1 MTTGDMAL
9 AYAVRVSVLG
19 KYLGQLALTL
29 AILAA
34 VPGAVALLDGEHA
47 VALRYGL
54 VMTGLVLATLPT
66 LRLPAPA
73 HVQSNEALLIVA
85 LTFLAAPLLMSYPM
99 MAAGLS
105 FADALFEAISGI
117 TTTGLTTV
125 QHIEDKPRS
134 FLFVRA
140 WMQWYGGLGIAVLSV
155 ALLMG
160 HHMAARRLME
170 PVAGEP
176 LVTTARSYAR
186 HILIVYLL
194 LTLAGCA
201 VLWFILDD
209 ALLAVLHTLSSVS
222 TGGFSPYSTSLAGL
236 DSWAAR
242 CAVMAF
248 ALCGALPLI
257 VYHRATQHG
266 WRAIAA
272 DVEVRALAVMV
283 VLVVVVLNL
292 TMSAAAGAG
301 GMDTVLHAGL
311 LGISAQT
318 GTGFSSLVVGELDDV
333 SKLVL
338 ILSMFV
344 GGGVGSTAGGI
355 KLLRLVILLR
365 LLQLMLRRTALSDH
379 AVLKPRLT
387 GRLLEE
393 EDLQRAM
400 LVILLFAATIAVS
413 WPVFI
418 AFGHAPLDALFEVVS
433 ATATAGLSTGITGSD
448 LHPLLKAVLCV
459 DMLLGR
465 LEIVALL
472 VILYPRTWI
481 GKRADFP

>member
-1 MTTGDMAL
+1 MTTGELAL
-9 AYAVRVSVLG
+9 VYAVRLPVVG

-29 AILAA
+29 AIMTA
-34 VPGAVALLDGEHA
+34 VPAAVALLDGEHA

-54 VMTGLVLATLPT
+54 VMAGLTLGALPT

-85 LTFLAAPLLMSYPM
+85 LSFLAAALLMSYPM

-125 QHIEDKPRS
+125 SGIEDKSRS
-134 FLFVRA
+134 FLFVRS

-170 PVAGEP
+170 PVTGEP
-176 LVTTARSYAR
+176 MVTTARSYAR
-186 HILIVYLL
+186 HILIVYLA
-194 LTLAGCA
+194 LTLACFG
-201 VLWFILDD
+201 VLWFILED
-209 ALLAVLHTLSSVS
+209 ALLAILHTLSSVS

-236 DSWAAR
+236 DSWVAR
-242 CAVMAF
+242 FAVMAF
-248 ALCGALPLI
+248 AFCGAVPLI
-257 VYHRATQHG
+257 AYYRASQGG
-266 WRAIAA
+266 WRAIAN
-272 DVEVRALAVMV
+272 DVEVHALVVTV
-283 VLVVVVLNL
+283 VLVVVVL
-292 TMSAAAGAG
+292 SALLSMHGAT
-301 GMDTVLHAGL
+301 GMDTVLHATL

-318 GTGFSSLVVGELDDV
+318 GTGFSSTAVGDLDDA

-338 ILSMFV
+338 ILSMFI
-344 GGGVGSTAGGI
+344 GGGVGSTAGGV

-365 LLQLMLRRTALSDH
+365 LLQLMLRRTALSNH
-379 AVLKPRLT
+379 AVMKPRLA
-387 GRLLEE
+387 GRPLGD

-400 LVILLFAATIAVS
+400 LVILLFTTTITVS
-413 WPVFI
+413 WLGFVT
-418 AFGHAPLDALFEVVS
+418 FGHAPLDALFEVVS
-433 ATATAGLSTGITGSD
+433 ATATAGLSTGITGSE
-448 LHPLLKAVLCV
+448 LHPLLKTVLCV

-481 GKRADFP
+481 GKRANSL

>member
-1 MTTGDMAL
+1 MTTGDIAL
-9 AYAVRVSVLG
+9 VYAVRLPVVG

-29 AILAA
+29 AILTAVPAA
-34 VPGAVALLDGEHA
+34 VAVVDGEHA
-47 VALRYGL
+47 VALRYGI
-54 VMTGLVLATLPT
+54 VMGGLILGALPT

-85 LTFLAAPLLMSYPM
+85 LTFLAAALLMSYPM

-125 QHIEDKPRS
+125 QGIEEKSRS

-170 PVAGEP
+170 PVTGEP
-176 LVTTARSYAR
+176 LVTTARTYAR
-186 HILIVYLL
+186 HILIVDLA
-194 LTLAGCA
+194 LTLAGIGM
-201 VLWFILDD
+201 LWFLLDD
-209 ALLAVLHTLSSVS
+209 ALLAILHTLSSVS
-222 TGGFSPYSTSLAGL
+222 TGGFSPYSASLAGL
-236 DSWAAR
+236 DSWTAR
-242 CAVMAF
+242 FTVMAF

-257 VYHRATQHG
+257 VYYRATERG
-266 WRAIAA
+266 WRAIAG
-272 DVEVRALAVMV
+272 DVEVQALTVTV
-283 VLVVVVLNL
+283 TLVVVVLSL
-292 TMSAAAGAG
+292 LMATTAG
-301 GMDTVLHAGL
+301 GGGTETLLHACL

-318 GTGFSSLVVGELDDV
+318 GTGFSSMTVGDLDDA

-379 AVLKPRLT
+379 AVMKPRLA
-387 GRLLEE
+387 GRPLED

-400 LVILLFAATIAVS
+400 LVILLFTTTIAVS
-413 WPVFI
+413 WLGFV

-433 ATATAGLSTGITGSD
+433 ATATAGLSTGITGSG
-448 LHPLLKAVLCV
+448 LHPLLKTVLCV

-481 GKRADFP
+481 GKRANSQ

>member
-1 MTTGDMAL
+1 MATGDIAL
-9 AYAVRVSVLG
+9 AYAVRLPVVG
-19 KYLGQLALTL
+19 KHLGQLAVML
-29 AILAA
+29 AILTA
-34 VPGAVALLDGEHA
+34 VPAAVALLDGEHA

-54 VMTGLVLATLPT
+54 VMAGLVLVALPT

-73 HVQSNEALLIVA
+73 QIQSNEALVIVA
-85 LTFLAAPLLMSYPM
+85 LAFLSASLLMSYPM

-170 PVAGEP
+170 PVTGEP

-186 HILIVYLL
+186 HILIVYLA
-194 LTLAGCA
+194 LTLAGFG

-209 ALLAVLHTLSSVS
+209 ALLAILHTLSSVS
-222 TGGFSPYSTSLAGL
+222 TGGFSPYSASLAGL
-236 DSWAAR
+236 DSWDAR
-242 CAVMAF
+242 FAVMAF
-248 ALCGALPLI
+248 AFCGAVPLI
-257 VYHRATQHG
+257 AYYRATQRG
-266 WRAIAA
+266 WRAIAG
-272 DVEVRALAVMV
+272 DVEVQALVVTV
-283 VLVVVVLNL
+283 VLVVVVL
-292 TMSAAAGAG
+292 SALLSMHGTIG
-301 GMDTVLHAGL
+301 LDTLLHATL

-318 GTGFSSLVVGELDDV
+318 GTGFSSMAVGDLDDA

-338 ILSMFV
+338 IVSMFV

-355 KLLRLVILLR
+355 KLLRLLILLR
-365 LLQLMLRRTALSDH
+365 LLQLMLRRTALSNH
-379 AVLKPRLT
+379 AVLKTRLA
-387 GRLLEE
+387 GRQLEE

-400 LVILLFAATIAVS
+400 LVILLFTITIAVS
-413 WPVFI
+413 WLGFVT
-418 AFGHAPLDALFEVVS
+418 FGQAPLDALFEVVS
-433 ATATAGLSTGITGSD
+433 ATATAGLSTGITSSG
-448 LHPLLKAVLCV
+448 LHPLLKTILCV

-465 LEIVALL
+465 LEIIALL

-481 GKRADFP
+481 RKRANSQ

>member
-1 MTTGDMAL
+1 MTTGELAL
-9 AYAVRVSVLG
+9 VYAVRLPVVG

-29 AILAA
+29 AIMTA
-34 VPGAVALLDGEHA
+34 VPAAVALLDGEHA

-54 VMTGLVLATLPT
+54 VMAGLTLGALPT

-85 LTFLAAPLLMSYPM
+85 LSFLAAALLMSYPM

-125 QHIEDKPRS
+125 SGIEDKSRS
-134 FLFVRA
+134 FLFVRS

-170 PVAGEP
+170 PVTGEP
-176 LVTTARSYAR
+176 MVTTARSYAR
-186 HILIVYLL
+186 HILIVYLA
-194 LTLAGCA
+194 LTLACFG
-201 VLWFILDD
+201 VLWFILED
-209 ALLAVLHTLSSVS
+209 ALLAILHTLSSVS

-236 DSWAAR
+236 DSWVAR
-242 CAVMAF
+242 FAVMAF
-248 ALCGALPLI
+248 AFCGAVPLI
-257 VYHRATQHG
+257 AYYRASQGG
-266 WRAIAA
+266 WRAIAN
-272 DVEVRALAVMV
+272 DVEVHALVVTV
-283 VLVVVVLNL
+283 VLVVVVL
-292 TMSAAAGAG
+292 SALLSMHGAT
-301 GMDTVLHAGL
+301 GMDTVLHATL

-318 GTGFSSLVVGELDDV
+318 GTGFSSTAVGDLDDA

-338 ILSMFV
+338 ILSMFI
-344 GGGVGSTAGGI
+344 GGGVGSTAGGV

-365 LLQLMLRRTALSDH
+365 LLQLMLRRTALSNH
-379 AVLKPRLT
+379 AVMKPRLA
-387 GRLLEE
+387 GRPLGD

-400 LVILLFAATIAVS
+400 LVILLFTTTITVS
-413 WPVFI
+413 CLGFVT
-418 AFGHAPLDALFEVVS
+418 FGHAPLDALFEVVS
-433 ATATAGLSTGITGSD
+433 ATATAGLSTGITGSE
-448 LHPLLKAVLCV
+448 LHPLLKTVLCV

-481 GKRADFP
+481 GKRANSL